1 MSETVKDQINK
12 HEAVFQKCETAD
24 AEVRTGPH
32 AWIQWKGTNVCM
44 DIHCSCGKHT
54 HVDAEFAYYVR
65 CSACGKLWAMCA
77 NIRMVEVTAEEIAG
91 GCEPVES
98 T

>member
-1 MSETVKDQINK
+1 MSETVKDQNNK
-12 HEAVFQKCETAD
+12 LEAVIQKCETAD
-24 AEVRTGPH
+24 AEVRAGPH
-32 AWIQWKGTNVCM
+32 AWIQWKGTDVCM

-65 CSACGKLWAMCA
+65 CSACGKLWAMCG

-91 GCEPVES
+91 GCKPVES